1 MLLEK
6 VIFSHMDF
14 FLSIYFWD
22 FWGAIFLP
30 KRCQIVAVKLLHQ
43 MENTLL
49 YTICV
54 FIKMQCNN
62 ITPAEGKFAMR
73 TNLSLTLKDHHVF
86 RSFQCLKNACF
97 FWLWRSAPTP
107 KHVYI
112 YIYINILSHFWH
124 HKKSN
129 GYKQASTIPQ
139 KETQKIP
146 NFEMHLGNLFWLNY
160 LSFSPPGF
168 SWRDKGR
175 GKTDPP

>member
-6 VIFSHMDF
+6 VIFSHMEF

-112 YIYINILSHFWH
+112 YKYFISFL
-124 HKKSN
+124 
-129 GYKQASTIPQ
+129 AS
-139 KETQKIP
+139 QKIQWLQTSIY
-146 NFEMHLGNLFWLNY
+146 HSSKGNTENPEFWDAPGQFVLIELFII
-160 LSFSPPGF
+160 FSTRLF
-168 SWRDKGR
+168 MKG
-175 GKTDPP
+175 